1 VGLIWRVGLWG
12 WACEERLVGSI
23 DMRLN
28 SFQKAR
34 VIPAACCLII
44 ALLFVA
50 APAMAATTQV
60 NVTKYYDNNYALVMN
75 STTRNIAQLQG
86 ISSVYSNGPVYMQK
100 GTFDPNDVWGNAN
113 QGMSYY
119 GEHNGT
125 YVSNITD
132 LVGGMSDGDE
142 LYVLGIDLP
151 ITRYFGFDNVYTPH
165 ERQGDMVLAWWDN
178 ETGLAGD
185 TWNSGLC
192 LFFYTP
198 PSSHGVADSLNL
210 TNRDMEA
217 SFDSWYQRFTPDKFN
232 PSALYPVATGLMV
245 KNVTDLAI
253 YPPHRYDFATGG
265 DTTEW
270 AYEGG
275 VGASPGLN
283 DPSGTMADTSKIADP
298 DDDLSELTDS
308 EVNGEHAAQRFVFD
322 VVEDPDNIESLAVT
336 WIGTGTH
343 DGGTNGA
350 TVYIWNNGTGYE
362 ELNAT
367 TSGSEVT
374 LTGTITTDIGD
385 YVIDGNVTVLVK
397 QKGAQVA
404 TPPPAKY
411 SHLET
416 DYVKLVVTHHHSNS

>member
-283 DPSGTMADTSKIADP
+283 DPSEIMVDTSQIAD
-298 DDDLSELTDS
+298 DDGIYEQTVSVSD
-308 EVNGEHAAQRFVFD
+308 GKYAAQRFVFD
-322 VVEDPDNIESLAVT
+322 VVEDPANIEKLAVT
-336 WIGTGTH
+336 WDGTSSH
-343 DGGTNGA
+343 DDGSADQGA
-350 TVYIWNNGTGYE
+350 TVYVWKNGTGYE
-362 ELNAT
+362 PLSGDI
-367 TSGSEVT
+367 TSN
-374 LTGTITTDIGD
+374 IGE
-385 YVIDGNVTVLVK
+385 YIVDGNVTVLVK
-397 QKGAQVA
+397 QNVA
-404 TPPPAKY
+404 TTNDGMGGLY
-411 SHLET
+411 CSHLAT
-416 DYVKLVVTHHHSNS
+416 NYVKLVVTHHHRNSNFVLP